1 MDPSEYKLME
11 FNYSEDEKNR
21 VEEYNKNRVRKA
33 LELLKFNRDE
43 LLKQQDYAKLSIEQ
57 RINNIQSNE
66 DYKPFCQEFPIVSK
80 YIIAYGLFS
89 SKAFVK
95 YLDWKAKLR
104 PSDSIRTQLA
114 GNQREQEKFKNKYT
128 YSVYVKFLYQDK
140 NPHDSLKEINRVY
153 EMTYKELNNETESFF
168 NMYEKSKADVEQKEE
183 ENVEYRKQ
191 NILKQLKKKLEL
203 EKNKL
208 V

>member
-1 MDPSEYKLME
+1 MDPSEYKLIE
-11 FNYSEDEKNR
+11 FNYSKDEKER

-33 LELLKFNRDE
+33 LELLKFNRDA
-43 LLKQQDYAKLSIEQ
+43 LLKRGDYSKLEIEE
-57 RINNIQSNE
+57 RINTIQRNE
-66 DYKPFCQEFPIVSK
+66 EFQSFCQEFPIVSK

-104 PSDSIRTQLA
+104 PSDSIRKQLA

-153 EMTYKELNNETESFF
+153 EMTYNELNNETESFF
-168 NMYEKSKADVEQKEE
+168 DMYEKSKNEVEKKEE
-183 ENVEYRKQ
+183 ENIEYRKQ
-191 NILKQLKKKLEL
+191 NIINQLKKKIEL
-203 EKNKL
+203 EKNNT
-208 V
+208 